1 MNRLGT
7 LFLLL
12 SFTFTCLYAQN
23 DNWKKHM
30 GSLTAEQ
37 MKEFETKFIYALPY
51 NLSKKSMSE
60 KDCINNFMLFRKF
73 TKGAPFGFYSL
84 YSTDFT
90 ESQKWLKGK
99 SVYETML
106 DSISDP
112 AMRAVFIN
120 TILSLGHNFIDNL
133 DSINVI
139 RDEVAKK
146 QDENDT
152 ISVPVGM
159 IKYAHLYYKYAGNPD
174 YYPANLYDKVK
185 ARENYAAAFKLM
197 REKNIDPGY
206 ELEAFYVSEY
216 YDVCEDLY
224 QSDKEKYFEQFLDDY
239 LQITQTCDKL
249 LIPFYEV
256 PDSIKFYSSELKY
269 EKFRDYNNIAN
280 NRHVPA
286 PGDTIEPIKIRFKL
300 SGAANLENLDR
311 YYAPRLDE
319 HKNDAPFLE
328 RAVHLMTESGAM
340 GSPIHI
346 DYCTASYE
354 IKHNFENSLGMGMNA
369 DDIQKKREYYL
380 EALKYADTPEKKLLV
395 FYLIAE
401 STFSNPQSLL
411 SGKTRDSKTLRL
423 NCDSVYDKWEAE
435 MEICNGTLSNII
447 ALSAEAYNSS
457 SLAIRDYPA
466 RACYMLG
473 YNLRWKGYV
482 DNNVALLKDA
492 KAYIEKSQELDIVA
506 TNIGGIGVN
515 APGVISFI
523 DKQITAAEARAKKY
537 KADKAAQAAYEA
549 YLKKKKAEEDFWNQ
563 H

>member
-1 MNRLGT
+1 MLMFST
-7 LFLLL
+7 L
-12 SFTFTCLYAQN
+12 SCLHAQD
-23 DNWKKHM
+23 DNWKKHV
-30 GSLTAEQ
+30 G
-37 MKEFETKFIYALPY
+37 ALSVDQI
-51 NLSKKSMSE
+51 NKIEKSFVKGLPDILKTRKLSE
-60 KDCINNFMLFRKF
+60 KESMQAYMSFRKIKNYAPYAFYDLYSNNFIDVRSN
-73 TKGAPFGFYSL
+73 YNN
-84 YSTDFT
+84 
-90 ESQKWLKGK
+90 Q
-99 SVYETML
+99 SVYGNIL
-106 DSISDP
+106 DSISDK
-112 AMRAVFIN
+112 AMRAMFVKDLLAFE
-120 TILSLGHNFIDNL
+120 HNLVDHL
-133 DSINVI
+133 DSVNLI
-139 RDEVAKK
+139 RLEIANIKDSISEPVAL
-146 QDENDT
+146 
-152 ISVPVGM
+152 
-159 IKYAHLYYKYAGNPD
+159 IKYAHIYYLYASNPLYYPS
-174 YYPANLYDKVK
+174 NLYDKVQ

-197 REKNIDPGY
+197 RERNIDPGN
-206 ELEAFYVSEY
+206 EIEAFYVSEY

-256 PDSIKFYSSELKY
+256 PDSIKYYSSELQY
-269 EKFRDYNNIAN
+269 QKFRDYNNVAN
-280 NRHVPA
+280 NRQVPA

-300 SGAANLENLDR
+300 SGAANIENLDK
-311 YYAPRLDE
+311 YYASRLDD
-319 HKNDAPFLE
+319 HKTDTAFLE
-328 RAVHLMTESGAM
+328 RAVHLMTENGAM

-346 DYCTASYE
+346 DYCSASYE

-447 ALSAEAYNSS
+447 ALSAEAYNSP
-457 SLAIRDYPA
+457 SLTIRDYPA

-492 KAYIEKSQELDIVA
+492 KAYIEKSQELGIVA

-515 APGVISFI
+515 APSVISFI
-523 DKQITAAEARAKKY
+523 DKQLPLAEARAKKY
-537 KADKAAQAAYEA
+537 KADKAALAAYEA
-549 YLKKKKAEEDFWNQ
+549 YLKKKKAEEDFWKQ
-563 H
+563 

>member
-1 MNRLGT
+1 MFST
-7 LFLLL
+7 L
-12 SFTFTCLYAQN
+12 SCLYAQN
-23 DNWKKHM
+23 ENWKKHV
-30 GSLTAEQ
+30 GSLTADQ
-37 MKEFETKFIYALPY
+37 MQDFDNKFIKTLPY
-51 NLSKKSMSE
+51 NLSKKGMSE
-60 KDCINNFMLFRKF
+60 KECLKNFMLFRKS
-73 TKGAPFGFYSL
+73 TKGAPFGSYYL
-84 YSTDFT
+84 YNGDFT
-90 ESQKWLKGK
+90 ESKDWLKGK
-99 SVYETML
+99 SVYEAML

-120 TILSLGHNFIDNL
+120 SILSLGHNFIDHL

-139 RDEVAKK
+139 RDEVVKK

-152 ISVPVGM
+152 ISVPLGM
-159 IKYAHLYYKYAGNPD
+159 IKYAHLYYKYAGNST
-174 YYPANLYDKVK
+174 YYPANLYDKEK
-185 ARENYAAAFKLM
+185 ARENFASAFRML
-197 REKNIDPGY
+197 REKNIDAGS

-256 PDSIKFYSSELKY
+256 PDSIKNVSSEPKY
-269 EKFRDYNNIAN
+269 QKFRDYNNIAN
-280 NRHVPA
+280 NILINETT
-286 PGDTIEPIKIRFKL
+286 GDTIKPIKIRFKL
-300 SGAANLENLDR
+300 SGAANIENLDK
-311 YYAPRLDE
+311 YYASRLDD
-319 HKNDAPFLE
+319 HKTDTAFLE

-346 DYCTASYE
+346 DYCSASYE

-380 EALKYADTPEKKLLV
+380 EALKYADTPDKKLLV

-401 STFSNPQSLL
+401 STFSNPQNLL
-411 SGKTRDSKTLRL
+411 GKTRDSKTLKL
-423 NCDSVYDKWEAE
+423 NCDSLYDQWEAE

-447 ALSAEAYNSS
+447 ALSAEAYKSP
-457 SLAIRDYPA
+457 SLTIRDYPA

-473 YNLRWKGYV
+473 YNLRWKGMV
-482 DNNVALLKDA
+482 DSNVSMLKDA
-492 KAYIEKSQELDIVA
+492 RAYIEKSQELGLVA
-506 TNIGGIGVN
+506 KNIGAIGVA
-515 APGVISFI
+515 APSVLSYI

-563 H
+563 

>member
-1 MNRLGT
+1 MLMFST
-7 LFLLL
+7 L
-12 SFTFTCLYAQN
+12 SCLHAQKN
-23 DNWKKHM
+23 ENWKKHV
-30 GSLTAEQ
+30 GSLTADQ
-37 MKEFETKFIYALPY
+37 MQDFDNKFIKTLPY
-51 NLSKKSMSE
+51 NLSKKGMSE
-60 KDCINNFMLFRKF
+60 KDCLKNFMLFRKS
-73 TKGAPFGFYSL
+73 TKGAPFGSYYL
-84 YSTDFT
+84 YNGDFT
-90 ESQKWLKGK
+90 ESKDWLKGK

-120 TILSLGHNFIDNL
+120 SILSLGHNFIDNL

-139 RDEVAKK
+139 RDEVVKK

-152 ISVPVGM
+152 ISVPLGM
-159 IKYAHLYYKYAGNPD
+159 IKYAHLYYKYAGNPT
-174 YYPANLYDKVK
+174 YYPANLYDKEK
-185 ARENYAAAFKLM
+185 ARENFASAFRML
-197 REKNIDPGY
+197 REKNIDAGS

-256 PDSIKFYSSELKY
+256 PDSIKYYSSEPQY
-269 EKFRDYNNIAN
+269 QKFRDYNNVAN
-280 NRHVPA
+280 NRQVPA

-300 SGAANLENLDR
+300 SGAANIENLDK
-311 YYAPRLDE
+311 YYASRLDD
-319 HKNDAPFLE
+319 HKTDTAFLE

-346 DYCTASYE
+346 DYCSASYE

-447 ALSAEAYNSS
+447 ALSAEAYNSP
-457 SLAIRDYPA
+457 SLTIRDYPA

-492 KAYIEKSQELDIVA
+492 KAYIEKSQELGIVA

-515 APGVISFI
+515 APSVVSFI

-563 H
+563 